1 MALGVT
7 EEHAALAESVR
18 GWAERAGLRVAT
30 RVVIDAE
37 VEGRPTTWSGYAD
50 QGLLGLHL
58 ADEHGGSGATALEL
72 AVVLEEMGRALA
84 PGPFTSTALAS
95 LVLADSG
102 VPIAKELLPG
112 LADGSRTAAIAL
124 APGSLTATTN
134 GDGLTLSGSAA
145 AALSAHLAD
154 VLVVV
159 AQQGDDALWLAV
171 DAGDAQIAVGP
182 GLDPGR
188 RNAIATFSG
197 VTVSADRVL
206 SGLTT
211 QRVRDLAAVAF
222 AAEASGIATWC
233 LDTAVAYA
241 KVREQ
246 FGAPIGSFQA
256 VKHLCSD
263 MLVQAEEAA
272 AVAWDAART
281 VDEPDQSPLTASV
294 AATVALEAA
303 VFNAKTCV
311 QVLGGIG
318 FTWEH
323 DAHLYLKR
331 AVALRALLGGEDTW
345 GVRCA
350 DLSLAGARR
359 MLDLDLS
366 DAADVVASARA
377 LAQEIAALPEAD
389 RRARLADE
397 GLITP
402 HWPAPWGRGSSP
414 VEQIVFDHELRT
426 AGVHVPDLVIG
437 AWALPT
443 IVQYGSEEQKERF
456 VRPTLH
462 GEIVWCQLFS
472 EPGAGS
478 DLASLQMKAVKVEN
492 GWQLNGQ
499 KVWNS
504 VAERADWGVCLARTG
519 HEGQPKH
526 KGITYFLIDMK
537 SPGIDVR
544 PLRELTGE
552 ALFNEVFF
560 NDVFV
565 PDELVVGEINGGW
578 NLART
583 TLANERVAM
592 SGHDTLSPLMEHTLQ
607 RLADRADADL
617 LERRRIGLLVAEE
630 LALAVLGFRITL
642 ARVSGT
648 DPGAAGS
655 VQKLAGMRHR
665 QDVAEVAT
673 DLLGV
678 DAVQVGID
686 LAAPRDTN
694 PIRAFFQN
702 RCLTIAGGTT
712 EVLKNL
718 TAERVLGLPRG

>member
-7 EEHAALAESVR
+7 EEHAALADSVR
-18 GWAERAGLRVAT
+18 GWAERAGLRAAT
-30 RVVIDAE
+30 RVVIDATAE
-37 VEGRPTTWSGYAD
+37 ERPAAWSGYAD

-58 ADEHGGSGATALEL
+58 AEEHGGSGASAVEL
-72 AVVLEEMGRALA
+72 AVVQEELARALA
-84 PGPFTSTALAS
+84 PGPFTATVLAS
-95 LVLADSG
+95 LVIAASG
-102 VPIAKELLPG
+102 APVAKELLPA
-112 LADGSRTAAIAL
+112 LADGSRTAAVAL
-124 APGSLTATTN
+124 GAGTLVAAPN
-134 GDGLTLSGSAA
+134 GDGITLTGATPA
-145 AALSAHLAD
+145 TLSAHLAD
-154 VLVVV
+154 VLVV
-159 AQQGDDALWLAV
+159 AAAQGDDVIWIAV
-171 DAGDAQIAVGP
+171 DGSAARLAVGP

-188 RNAIATFSG
+188 RSAIATFAD
-197 VTVSADRVL
+197 VTVPADRVL
-206 SGLTT
+206 AGLTVE
-211 QRVRDLAAVAF
+211 RVRDLAAVVL
-222 AAEASGIATWC
+222 AAEASGIAGWC
-233 LDTAVAYA
+233 LDTAAAYA

-256 VKHLCSD
+256 VKHLCAD
-263 MLVQAEEAA
+263 MLVRSEEAA

-281 VDEPDQSPLTASV
+281 VDEPDQSPLTAAV
-294 AATVALEAA
+294 AATIAIDAA
-303 VFNAKTCV
+303 VFNAKTCI

-331 AVALRALLGGEDTW
+331 ALALRALLGGQDAW

-350 DLSLAGARR
+350 DLSIAGARR
-359 MLDLDLS
+359 VLDLDLS
-366 DAADVVASARA
+366 DAEDVVASARA
-377 LAQEIAALPEAD
+377 LAQEIAALPVD
-389 RRARLADE
+389 QRRARLADE

-402 HWPAPWGRGSSP
+402 HWPAPWGRGASP
-414 VEQIVFDHELRT
+414 IEQIVLDTELRA
-426 AGVHVPDLVIG
+426 AGVVVPDLVIG

-443 IVQYGSEEQKERF
+443 IVQYGTEEQKERF

-462 GEIVWCQLFS
+462 GELVWCQLFS

-478 DLASLQMKAVKVEN
+478 DLASLQMKAEKVDG
-492 GWQLNGQ
+492 GWKLNGQ

-504 VAERADWGVCLARTG
+504 VADRAHFGICLARTG

-537 SPGIDVR
+537 SPGVEVR
-544 PLRELTGE
+544 PLREITGE

-560 NDVFV
+560 TDVFV

-592 SGHDTLSPLMEHTLQ
+592 SGRNTLGPLLESVIE
-607 RLADRADADL
+607 RLAADGGGDL
-617 LERRRIGLLVAEE
+617 LDRRRVGLLVAEE
-630 LALAVLGFRITL
+630 LALAVLGFRTTL

-665 QDVAEVAT
+665 QDVAETAT
-673 DLLGV
+673 ELLPEDV
-678 DAVQVGID
+678 LQKGID
-686 LAAPRDTN
+686 LDAPRETSAV
-694 PIRAFFQN
+694 RAFFQD